1 MPSGKGLLWAAPL
14 FKASRAGCGRS
25 ARQRRGQIHTFPV
38 SRFASVSSSPQNDPV
53 SHARASQ
60 FCPFSIHL
68 NSDPISF
75 GYLSSPKPRSGLTGL
90 RWRIAAKKVHWH
102 GHEILRRLR
111 SFRKLRQ
118 PRGLKRFE
126 RRQFSL
132 GNDWESDLVE
142 VGGCWL
148 NEGKKLCKKCFCYL
162 LTGPVAQLTHS
173 VSASLQITNEAA
185 GKFFGPC

>member
-14 FKASRAGCGRS
+14 FKAS
-25 ARQRRGQIHTFPV
+25 
-38 SRFASVSSSPQNDPV
+38 SSSRMRQKCSSALTLPFVDRFTPFR
-53 SHARASQ
+53 SHALPRSQ
-60 FCPFSIHL
+60 ALFKTILCKPCKTL
-68 NSDPISF
+68 AMQEPILSFFNPSQLRSNLISSF

-132 GNDWESDLVE
+132 GIDWESDLV
-142 VGGCWL
+142 VMGGCFH
-148 NEGKKLCKKCFCYL
+148 G
-162 LTGPVAQLTHS
+162 
-173 VSASLQITNEAA
+173 
-185 GKFFGPC
+185 

>member
-1 MPSGKGLLWAAPL
+1 MGKDCCGQRRYLRRAEQDAAEVLVSANPS
-14 FKASRAGCGRS
+14 F
-25 ARQRRGQIHTFPV
+25 RGQIHTFPV

-132 GNDWESDLVE
+132 GIDWESDLV
-142 VGGCWL
+142 VMGGCFH
-148 NEGKKLCKKCFCYL
+148 G
-162 LTGPVAQLTHS
+162 
-173 VSASLQITNEAA
+173 
-185 GKFFGPC
+185 

>member
-1 MPSGKGLLWAAPL
+1 MGKDCCGQRRYLRRAA
-14 FKASRAGCGRS
+14 AAGCGRS
-25 ARQRRGQIHTFPV
+25 ARQPQPFLSWTDSHLSGLTLCLDLKL
-38 SRFASVSSSPQNDPV
+38 SSKRSCKQTCKIEPILSFFNP
-53 SHARASQ
+53 SQ
-60 FCPFSIHL
+60 LRSNLI
-68 NSDPISF
+68 SSF

-132 GNDWESDLVE
+132 GIDWESDLV
-142 VGGCWL
+142 VMGGCFH
-148 NEGKKLCKKCFCYL
+148 G
-162 LTGPVAQLTHS
+162 
-173 VSASLQITNEAA
+173 
-185 GKFFGPC
+185 

>member
-1 MPSGKGLLWAAPL
+1 MGKDCCGQRRYLRRAA
-14 FKASRAGCGRS
+14 AAGCGRS
-25 ARQRRGQIHTFPV
+25 ARQRQPFLSWTDSHLSGLTLCLDLKL
-38 SRFASVSSSPQNDPV
+38 SSKRSCKQPCK
-53 SHARASQ
+53 SQ
-60 FCPFSIHL
+60 SCPFSIHL

-132 GNDWESDLVE
+132 GIDWESDLV
-142 VGGCWL
+142 VMGGCFH
-148 NEGKKLCKKCFCYL
+148 G
-162 LTGPVAQLTHS
+162 
-173 VSASLQITNEAA
+173 
-185 GKFFGPC
+185 

>member
-1 MPSGKGLLWAAPL
+1 MGKDCCGQRRYLRRAEQDAAEVLVSANPS
-14 FKASRAGCGRS
+14 F
-25 ARQRRGQIHTFPV
+25 RGQIHTFPV

-53 SHARASQ
+53 SSHASLALQEPILSFFNPSQ
-60 FCPFSIHL
+60 LRSNLI
-68 NSDPISF
+68 SSF
-75 GYLSSPKPRSGLTGL
+75 GHLSSPKPRSGLTGL

-132 GNDWESDLVE
+132 GIDWESDLV
-142 VGGCWL
+142 VMGGCFP
-148 NEGKKLCKKCFCYL
+148 G
-162 LTGPVAQLTHS
+162 
-173 VSASLQITNEAA
+173 
-185 GKFFGPC
+185 